1 MTQIVLV
8 MHTLRQLHFRVIHGQ
23 IGHLVQQ
30 VGDAVQAGL
39 FLSSARTI
47 HQGDSG
53 MWVRSSMTSLAC
65 VYASQRRR
73 LSRSIGLSFH
83 CLSGSLMRLSKRA
96 SCSLSDTENQ
106 YLMIWMPLRASI
118 FSNSGA
124 ERKNSSYSASLQS
137 P

>member
-1 MTQIVLV
+1 
-8 MHTLRQLHFRVIHGQ
+8 
-23 IGHLVQQ
+23 
-30 VGDAVQAGL
+30 
-39 FLSSARTI
+39 
-47 HQGDSG
+47 
-53 MWVRSSMTSLAC
+53 
-65 VYASQRRR
+65 
-73 LSRSIGLSFH
+73 
-83 CLSGSLMRLSKRA
+83 MRLSKRA